1 MLKISQFSQYQSDIS
16 SEEILQSFLPCFSIE
31 SFELSAYMLLVNR
44 YNILEFALAIFES
57 YVEENEA
64 RLSAFYNWS
73 IGKEKNQPQNDNF
86 KITGFD
92 INLPINPITDFYLS
106 ENEIVFSGM
115 LKRLFI
121 ERIEETTTSF
131 LIKNIEIDIQ
141 EIKQIRSKISY
152 MYDPDILNF
161 ITAQRFI
168 QDYLNAEAVFQ
179 KSKYLNTNKTEK
191 Y

>member
-141 EIKQIRSKISY
+141 EIKQIRSKIPY

-179 KSKYLNTNKTEK
+179 KSKYLNTNKTKK